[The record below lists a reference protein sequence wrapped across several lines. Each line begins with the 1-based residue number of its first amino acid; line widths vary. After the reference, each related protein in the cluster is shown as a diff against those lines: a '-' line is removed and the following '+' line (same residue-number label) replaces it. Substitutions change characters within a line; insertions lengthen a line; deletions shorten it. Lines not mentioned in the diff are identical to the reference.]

1 MDKTSKILLVLVF
14 LALTANFF
22 RPLFFP
28 PQVSAGEPYQVAVLK
43 TEFRFVT
50 NKLQDTIQ
58 KLEHRFEK
66 HTHSVKVSK
75 SDSGTSMVTVKTSK
89 PE

>member
-22 RPLFFP
+22 RPIFFP

-43 TEFRFVT
+43 SQFRFVT
-50 NKLQDTIQ
+50 NKLQDSIQ
-58 KLEHRFEK
+58 ELENRFEK
-66 HTHSVKVSK
+66 HTHSVKVT
-75 SDSGTSMVTVKTSK
+75 SGTSTVTVKTSK